1 VIRKKTRPQ
10 QAIGVAG
17 SGEEPAMNEM
27 RRLMEAVN
35 PLFENWEETSWSD
48 TMPDGTEVTVTIQ
61 DIMKLAG
68 EPQKMNPQQFASVRI
83 QPESEERMMKA
94 DLKYP
99 LLVLQHRNG
108 KYQVLDG
115 NHRLAKALHI
125 KQPDVLVRM
134 VKFDSL
140 PEQWQWLFNPN
151 R

>member
-1 VIRKKTRPQ
+1 
-10 QAIGVAG
+10 
-17 SGEEPAMNEM
+17 MNEM

-48 TMPDGTEVTVTIQ
+48 TMPEGTEVTVTIQ